1 MLIRL
6 SVTKPQTPP
15 PDHTIRVARPRV
27 VVRNRAAHVLD
38 FDLECRPLH
47 FYGDYVSKEITAIA
61 WAWCDAPDDV
71 TCLLLG
77 ESELPEMLE
86 AFRRAWDAADM
97 VTGHFIRGFDIPL
110 ICGALS
116 EFGLP
121 MLGDKWT
128 QDTKIDLVRRH
139 GMSSSQENL
148 GSMLGLEHDKV
159 QMNQARWRSANRLTK
174 AGLKMARERV
184 EGDVRQ
190 HVEMRRRLL
199 ELGYLGKP
207 KKWSAR
213 VSGALVPYEP

>member
-1 MLIRL
+1 MA
-6 SVTKPQTPP
+6 
-15 PDHTIRVARPRV
+15 VATRP
-27 VVRNRAAHVLD
+27 AKVLD

-47 FYGDYVSKEITAIA
+47 FYGDFVSKEITAIA
-61 WAWCDAPDDV
+61 WAWCDKPDEV

-77 ESELPEMLE
+77 DMRLPKMLE
-86 AFRRAWDAADM
+86 SFRAAWDAADL

-116 EFGLP
+116 EFGMP

-128 QDTKIDLVRRH
+128 QDTKLDLVRRH

-174 AGLKMARERV
+174 AGRAMARTRV
-184 EGDVRQ
+184 EGDVKQ
-190 HVEMRRRLL
+190 HIEMRRRLL
-199 ELGYLGKP
+199 ELGYLSKP

-213 VSGALVPYEP
+213 VSRALAPYEP

>member
-1 MLIRL
+1 M
-6 SVTKPQTPP
+6 
-15 PDHTIRVARPRV
+15 
-27 VVRNRAAHVLD
+27 LD

-61 WAWCDAPDDV
+61 WAWCDAPKDV

-77 ESELPEMLE
+77 EVDPVEMLE
-86 AFRRAWDAADM
+86 RFRAAWDQADM

-110 ICGALS
+110 VCGAMS
-116 EFGLP
+116 EYALP
-121 MLGDKWT
+121 MLRDKLT

-159 QMNQARWRSANRLTK
+159 QMNQARWRAANRLTK
-174 AGLKMARERV
+174 KGLAMARTRV
-184 EGDVRQ
+184 VGDVQQ
-190 HVEMRRRLL
+190 HIEMRSKLL
-199 ELGYLGKP
+199 ALGYLGKP

-213 VSGALVPYEP
+213 VIGQPIAYEP